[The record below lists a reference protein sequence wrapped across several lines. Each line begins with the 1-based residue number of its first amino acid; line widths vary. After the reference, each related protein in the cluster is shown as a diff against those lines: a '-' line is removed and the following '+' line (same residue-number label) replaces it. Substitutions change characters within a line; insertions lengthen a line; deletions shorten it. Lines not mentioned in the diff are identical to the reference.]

1 MAKDPRICRLEDL
14 PGPKSKEEL
23 EEMKAP
29 YEDVYRTAVDPNYT
43 SKEELDELKMTYED
57 YCRMSFA
64 PGHEF
69 EKPQPLKGVR
79 WLSTTMYIFTPH
91 SVSNLAELG
100 AFVVKIEMPR
110 MGDPMRHCA
119 PFNEPYLYP
128 LHDTRPPT
136 GTGMGYLN
144 ANPNEYHISMDYHI
158 PELISGPFYSLVR
171 KFDGLT
177 QCYRPG
183 TFDRWKM
190 SYRYLLEINPRF
202 ISVWGGGF
210 GYGPKCFGGS
220 YDILGQAHAGL
231 ASVTGHHDFMGGH
244 PTKHSNW
251 CIDWYSGTQI
261 TFGILSALHW
271 RAKTGLGTK
280 IEFSQVQ
287 AATRCLGHAAPLY
300 GRFGIVRQ
308 RWGNW
313 DTQLCVHGIILC
325 GKSDYPDAIN
335 PQDKLEA
342 RYAMV
347 SAFQDADFKELCDT
361 IKKPDLYSKYMKHKD
376 RVEGEAQVEIYYA
389 LEDWAKDKS
398 RADVCRILQGVGL
411 LAEPV
416 LNDREVYE
424 LDHWRHRGTIRW
436 QTDPIFGDIM
446 VMGSYGAGLM
456 AKTPRRLYWIW
467 RPVGADNVKIYHELL
482 GIPITTVKEWYD
494 KAWI

>member
-14 PGPKSKEEL
+14 PGPKCKEEL
-23 EEMKAP
+23 EEIKAP
-29 YEDVYRTAVDPNYT
+29 YEDVYRTAKDPNYT

-100 AFVVKIEMPR
+100 AFVVKVEMPR

-190 SYRYLLEINPRF
+190 SYRYLMEVNPRF

-271 RAKTGLGTK
+271 RRKTGLGTK

-325 GKSDYPDAIN
+325 GKSDFPDAIN

-342 RYAMV
+342 RYAMI
-347 SAFQDADFKELCDT
+347 SAFQDADFKELCDV
-361 IKKPDLYSKYMKHKD
+361 IKKPDMYSKYMKHKD
-376 RVEGEAQVEIYYA
+376 RVEGEAQVEIYA
-389 LEDWAKDKS
+389 ELEDWAKDKT
-398 RADVCRILQGVGL
+398 RADVCRILQGAGL

-416 LNDREVYE
+416 MNDREVYE
-424 LDHWRHRGTIRW
+424 LSHWRERGTIRW

-456 AKTPRRLYWIW
+456 DKTPRRLYWIW

-482 GIPITTVKEWYD
+482 GYPITKIKEWYD